1 MQKLRL
7 VTSLLLSVVAA
18 TCVWADDRRLFNLK
32 GPVKKA
38 TFVTT
43 MSFLGYP
50 EKERT
55 VEFSPDGTLQEFL
68 QNKERVTRRDD
79 RVIATSDDGTSE
91 RTWMINDEGL
101 VWSFQ
106 VETSAA
112 SFSFSPLYS
121 YPPKRQ
127 MTAEIFNGKLSSDG
141 SEYTSQVAYE
151 VLDTDSH
158 GNWTRRKARIKG
170 SKEMT
175 VVESCVITYYDME
188 TVRSSV
194 KFTVPVVTDSE
205 DLEKEVVA
213 PADNAV
219 PADDRVWDTVEQ
231 MPQFPGGD
239 AAMLSFVATKLRYPL
254 IAAENGVQGR
264 VVVSV
269 VVRRDGTLEVTGTS
283 GVSDPDLV
291 REARR
296 VVGSMPK
303 FTPGKQNGQPVNVRY
318 NIPVNF
324 RLK

>member
-18 TCVWADDRRLFNLK
+18 TFVWADDRRLFNLK

-106 VETSAA
+106 VETSAT

-194 KFTVPVVTDSE
+194 KFTVPIVTDSE

-283 GVSDPDLV
+283 GVGDPDLV